1 MTPEQLRQNLRGV
14 VAFTPTP
21 FFPDERVDFDAL
33 GQHVDRVIRGGAHV
47 VVVCGGVGEYVS
59 LTADEYRQ
67 CITVAVGAAEGRV
80 PLLAGIGHST
90 RIACDLAAHAA
101 RVGASGLMINPL
113 YFIEPPDDGLF
124 NHYRAIAQSS
134 GLGMMIFS
142 TRGQVY
148 GPDLVEKLAEIDEVV
163 ALKDEWGDLNLFIE
177 TKERLGGRLA
187 WINGMAE
194 TQAVPYFATG
204 AQAFTSGIVN
214 FAPQLS
220 LRVWELGST
229 GQFEKL
235 ERLIAENIRPI
246 AKIREKRKGYLIAVI
261 KEAMQQLG
269 YCANTVRSPLMPM
282 LEEDRVELCSMLV
295 DLGLLEPE
303 PAGNRSDLANRRSSV
318 DA

>member
-1 MTPEQLRQNLRGV
+1 MTPEQLKQRLHGV
-14 VAFTPTP
+14 IAFTPTP

-33 GQHVDRVIRGGAHV
+33 GQQVDRLIGAGAHT

-59 LTADEYRQ
+59 LSVDEYRQ
-67 CITVAVGAAEGRV
+67 CITVAVSAADGRV

-90 RIACDLAAHAA
+90 RIACELAAHAA

-113 YFIEPPDDGLF
+113 YFIDPPDNGLF

-163 ALKDEWGDLNLFIE
+163 ALKDEWGDLGLFIE
-177 TKERLGGRLA
+177 TRERLGDRLT

-194 TQAVPYFATG
+194 TQAVPYFAAG
-204 AQAFTSGIVN
+204 AQAFTSGIMN

-220 LRVWELGST
+220 LQVWELSSAGK
-229 GQFEKL
+229 FEIL
-235 ERLIAENIRPI
+235 ERLIAEQIRPI
-246 AKIREKRKGYLIAVI
+246 AQLREKRKGYQIAVI
-261 KEAMQQLG
+261 KEAMQMLG
-269 YCANTVRSPLMPM
+269 YCANTVRLPLMPM
-282 LEEDRVELCSMLV
+282 QDEDRVELHSMLAK
-295 DLGLLEPE
+295 LELLDPQ
-303 PAGNRSDLANRRSSV
+303 PPRDRRV
-318 DA
+318 ATK